1 MSGVS
6 FAGLAPHPP
15 ILIPEIG
22 QGRRLNQITKT
33 KKAMEEF
40 AEKVVE
46 NDPDLVITISP
57 HGPVF
62 SDAISV
68 LNQAELSGDFGDFGF
83 DNLEFSYPI
92 ELDFVGQLVK
102 ACNTQGIT
110 VARIDKKTA
119 QRHNFG
125 MELDHGVLVPMY
137 YLEQAGLEAFLLPL
151 TMGMLSY
158 EDLYKTGKIIQLLAQ
173 KLDYNVA
180 VIASGDLSHRLS
192 PTAPAGYN
200 PKGEEFDQKLVSHLK
215 ELEVEEILNLDE
227 SLIKKAGE
235 CGLRPITMML
245 GAIDGLAVEP
255 KLHSYQGPL
264 GVGYA
269 VASYQVVK
277 GQRDSLLD
285 NIEQMKENRLKE
297 IKENESQPVKLA
309 RKAVREYLEKS
320 KVIEAGDD
328 LPEEFFK
335 PAGVFVSI
343 KKAGNLR
350 GCIGTIE
357 GEADTAAH
365 ELIKNALKAALKDPR
380 FEPID
385 INELEELVFSV
396 DLLAEPEEVDSR
408 EQLDPQEYGVI
419 VEKGGQKGLL
429 LPRLEGVETVK
440 KQLEIARRKAGLAS
454 LDDATIKRFKVRR
467 YE

>member
-1 MSGVS
+1 MAGIS

-22 QGRRLNQITKT
+22 QGRLNKIAKT
-33 KKAMEEF
+33 KKAMEKF
-40 AEKVVE
+40 AEQVVE

-68 LNQAELSGDFGDFGF
+68 LNQDELSGDFSDFGF
-83 DNLEFSYPI
+83 NDLEFSYPI
-92 ELDFVGQLVK
+92 ELDFVDDLVK

-110 VARIDKKTA
+110 VARIDKKA
-119 QRHNFG
+119 AKRHNFG
-125 MELDHGVLVPMY
+125 MKLDHGVLVPMY
-137 YLEQAGLEAFLLPL
+137 HLEQAGLEAPLLPL
-151 TMGMLSY
+151 TMGMLPY

-173 KLDYNVA
+173 KLDYDVA
-180 VIASGDLSHRLS
+180 IIASGDLSHRLS
-192 PTAPAGYN
+192 PDAPAGYN
-200 PKGEEFDQKLVSHLK
+200 PKGEEFDQKLVSHLQ

-235 CGLRPITMML
+235 CGLRPIMIML

-255 KLHSYQGPL
+255 NLHSYEGPL

-269 VASYQVVK
+269 VASYQVIK

-285 NIEQMKENRLKE
+285 NIEQRKEDRLKE
-297 IKENESQPVKLA
+297 IKENESQPAKLA
-309 RKAVREYLEKS
+309 RKAVREYLENS
-320 KVIEAGDD
+320 KVIEPFDD
-328 LPEEFFK
+328 LPEEFSQ

-357 GEADTAAH
+357 GEADSAAH

-380 FEPID
+380 FDPVD
-385 INELEELVFSV
+385 INELDDLVFSV
-396 DLLAEPEEVDSR
+396 DLLSEPEVIDNR

-419 VEKGGQKGLL
+419 VEKGGKRGLL

-440 KQLEIARRKAGLAS
+440 KQLDIARRKAGLAS
-454 LDDATIKRFKVRR
+454 LDDITIKRFKVTR

>member
-1 MSGVS
+1 MAGIS

-15 ILIPEIG
+15 VLVPEIG
-22 QGRRLNQITKT
+22 QGRLNKIAKT
-33 KKAMEEF
+33 KEAMEDF
-40 AEKVVE
+40 AERVVGNE
-46 NDPDLVITISP
+46 PDLVITISP

-68 LNQAELSGDFGDFGF
+68 LNQEELSGDFSDFGF
-83 DNLEFSYPI
+83 EELEFSYPI
-92 ELDFVGQLVK
+92 ELDFVDDLVK

-110 VARIDKKTA
+110 VARIDKKA
-119 QRHNFG
+119 AKRHNFG

-137 YLEQAGLEAFLLPL
+137 YLEEAGLEAPLLPL
-151 TMGMLSY
+151 TMGMLPY

-173 KLDYNVA
+173 KLDYDVA
-180 VIASGDLSHRLS
+180 IIASGDLSHRLKPS
-192 PTAPAGYN
+192 APAGYN
-200 PKGEEFDQKLVSHLK
+200 PKGEEFDQKLVKHLK

-235 CGLRPITMML
+235 CGLRPIMMML

-255 KLHSYQGPL
+255 KLHSYEGPL

-285 NIEQMKENRLKE
+285 NIEQRKENRLKE
-297 IKENESQPVKLA
+297 IKENESRPVKLA
-309 RKAVREYLEKS
+309 RKAVKEYLESS
-320 KVIEAGDD
+320 KVIEPFDD
-328 LPEEFFK
+328 LPDEFFE

-357 GEADTAAH
+357 GEADSAAH

-380 FEPID
+380 FDPVD
-385 INELEELVFSV
+385 INELDELVFSV
-396 DLLAEPEEVDSR
+396 DLLAEPEVIDNR

-419 VEKGGQKGLL
+419 VEKGGKRGLL

-440 KQLEIARRKAGLAS
+440 KQLEIARRKAGLDS
-454 LDDATIKRFKVRR
+454 LNAVTIKRFKVTR